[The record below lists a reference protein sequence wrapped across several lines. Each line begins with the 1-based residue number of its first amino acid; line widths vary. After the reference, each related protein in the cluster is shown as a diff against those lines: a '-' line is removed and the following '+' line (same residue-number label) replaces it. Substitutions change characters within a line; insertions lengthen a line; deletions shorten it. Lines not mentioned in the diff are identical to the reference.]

1 MGSVNRALLAILVGL
16 ALVSAAALVGQA
28 LDLSSWAIT
37 GFAVAVGLLATRLD
51 REGFYG
57 AAPRRRAPGS

>member
-1 MGSVNRALLAILVGL
+1 MRSVNRTLLAILVGL
-16 ALVSAAALVGQA
+16 ALVGAAALVGQA

-37 GFAVAVGLLATRLD
+37 GLAVAVGLLATLVD

-57 AAPRRRAPGS
+57 SSRRRHAPRS